1 MTEQN
6 LNTSVAAGDADDEL
20 STARQYVTF
29 TVGGEVYAVD
39 MQPVQEIIRV
49 PEVVRVPL
57 TPPALNGLANLRG
70 NVLPI
75 LCLRN
80 LFNLPAREA
89 DESTRALVL
98 DYGQP
103 LGFVVDRVTSVL
115 MVEEEQIQPVS
126 DIQATVHTDLLTGLL
141 KEVGGHELVM
151 IVDFQA
157 LIRAN
162 FSESSILR
170 RAVSQHQ
177 GLSLGEELDDDE
189 ASDELQLVSFS
200 VADQEYGIA
209 IEDVQEIVQIPEHI
223 VSVPRSASHVRGVMT
238 LRQRLLPLVSLR
250 EMFSLSRREADERS
264 RILVVNL
271 EGMSVGII
279 LDSVNEVLRVPSA
292 QVDPM
297 PAMLARDQSMAELV
311 GLCRLNEGKRLVSIV
326 SAERLLQHQSVQQ
339 ALKQGEQGEVVNDE
353 LLEHLDEDNDD
364 EEQLVVFRL
373 GNEEFGVPIDS
384 VQEIVRVPDNL
395 THVPKSPAFVEGV
408 MNLRGVVLPVIDQ
421 RRRFGMSSIESND
434 RQRIMVFVIN
444 ELRTG
449 FIVDSVAE
457 VLKVS
462 RTAIEA
468 SPSLS
473 DEQQRLFG
481 RVANL
486 PKQKRMIQLVEPA
499 QLLAAGELSALSGM
513 A

>member
-1 MTEQN
+1 MQN
-6 LNTSVAAGDADDEL
+6 SNVAERGDVEDEAL

-29 TVGGEVYAVD
+29 TVGQEVYAVD

-57 TPPALNGLANLRG
+57 TPPSLNGLANLRG

-80 LFNLPAREA
+80 LFNLPTREA

-103 LGFVVDRVTSVL
+103 LGFVVDRVTSVI
-115 MVEEEQIQPVS
+115 MVEEDQVQPVS

-141 KEVGGHELVM
+141 KQVAGHELVM
-151 IVDFQA
+151 IVDFEA
-157 LIRAN
+157 LIRHN
-162 FSESSILR
+162 FSENSLLR
-170 RAVSQHQ
+170 RAVSQ
-177 GLSLGEELDDDE
+177 GSDLLLGELDEDE
-189 ASDELQLVSFS
+189 DNSDELQLVSFS

-223 VSVPRSASHVRGVMT
+223 VSVPRSPHHVRGVMT

-250 EMFSLSRREADERS
+250 EMFCLASHEADERS

-271 EGMSVGII
+271 GGNSVGII

-292 QVDPM
+292 QVDAM
-297 PAMLARDQSMAELV
+297 PPLLARDQSMAELV
-311 GLCRLNEGKRLVSIV
+311 GLCRLNDGKRLVSVV
-326 SAERLLQHQSVQQ
+326 SAQRLLQHQSVQQ
-339 ALKQGEQGEVVNDE
+339 ALQQGQQETDVNEQW
-353 LLEHLDEDNDD
+353 LESADDANDD

-395 THVPKSPAFVEGV
+395 THVPKSPSFIEGV

-421 RRRFGMSSIESND
+421 RRRFGMPSIESND

-444 ELRTG
+444 EVRTG

-457 VLKVS
+457 VLKIS
-462 RTAIEA
+462 RHDIEA
-468 SPSLS
+468 APSLS
-473 DEQQRLFG
+473 PEQQRLFG

-486 PKQKRMIQLVEPA
+486 AKQQRMIQLVEPG
-499 QLLAAGELSALSGM
+499 QLFADNELSALSAVG
-513 A
+513 